1 MQGFDEKNATPSFHA
16 ERQKNEGKEA
26 EARALQVMLYGQPL
40 KEKGKPGRR
49 ESGTP
54 GWHRDV
60 FIGMMERRKSTPSGV

>member
-40 KEKGKPGRR
+40 KKKGSLDEGKAGPR
-49 ESGTP
+49 
-54 GWHRDV
+54 
-60 FIGMMERRKSTPSGV
+60 IGIEMSS